1 MENERELSYIY
12 RTILDIILYVLMAC
26 MAFHGCN
33 CCEAD
38 ASRNT
43 LRHKALFSFS
53 LSLSLS
59 LSLFLTSLLVI
70 RSI

>member
-1 MENERELSYIY
+1 MENERELSRIY

-43 LRHKALFSFS
+43 LRHKALFS

-59 LSLFLTSLLVI
+59 HFSFLSCDKIHMTPSG
-70 RSI
+70 